1 MSQNPDFARF
11 ADDVIVP
18 PEPLFGWGEEN
29 KTLSEQVLIE
39 RVGQD
44 KLAKD
49 MPVAIR
55 IGNPEEILP
64 EIATKWATFQKSKG
78 RGEGSCDWS
87 LLDEFVL
94 GTQLYWLPQIIGS
107 CVVSNSFRGWVI
119 RLMYQIG
126 VLGLPM
132 EYLGRSEFGPKNY
145 SFYGPFSYGAA
156 RKRVNMRGGDG
167 LYCEALQQSFLKDG
181 VIMCNTPELQPI
193 LTSLNVAGDKDF
205 PEPQRESVY
214 RRFGD
219 WQYIEQLRPYADFV
233 LEDCPI
239 INSEE
244 ELRQAL
250 QSCRPCFFCS
260 GIAIRKIGTHPDG
273 FTIHGRDPNNSWAH
287 NMCFHGF
294 FFASDGELFYVFSN
308 ESWGRQH
315 LYIIRQKEVDG
326 WFKSR
331 NVTSA
336 AIGMIRGPKS
346 SPPLL
351 EI

>member
-1 MSQNPDFARF
+1 MSQNPDFSRF
-11 ADDVIVP
+11 ADEVIVP
-18 PEPLFGWGEEN
+18 ENPQFGWGEEN
-29 KTLSEQVLIE
+29 KTLSEQVLQE
-39 RVGQD
+39 RLGQD
-44 KLAKD
+44 RLAKD

-55 IGNPEEILP
+55 IAEPYPVLP
-64 EIATKWATFQKSKG
+64 DIAAAWATFQKSKG

-94 GTQLYWLPQIIGS
+94 GTQLHWLPQIIGS
-107 CVVSNSFRGWVI
+107 CVVSNSFPGWVI
-119 RLMYQIG
+119 RLMYQIAF
-126 VLGLPM
+126 LGLPM
-132 EYLGRSEFGPKNY
+132 EYLGRNEFGPRNY
-145 SFYGPFSYGAA
+145 SFYGPFTYGAA

-181 VIMCNTPELQPI
+181 VLMCSTPELQPI
-193 LTSLNVAGDKDF
+193 LTSLGVAGDKDY

-239 INSEE
+239 IDSEE
-244 ELRQAL
+244 KLKEAL

-273 FTIHGRDPNNSWAH
+273 FAIHGRDPNNSWAH

-308 ESWGRQH
+308 QSWGKQH
-315 LYIIRQKEVDG
+315 MYSIRAKEVDS

-336 AIGMIRGPKS
+336 AIGMIRGPRS
-346 SPPLL
+346 SPP
-351 EI
+351 IAA